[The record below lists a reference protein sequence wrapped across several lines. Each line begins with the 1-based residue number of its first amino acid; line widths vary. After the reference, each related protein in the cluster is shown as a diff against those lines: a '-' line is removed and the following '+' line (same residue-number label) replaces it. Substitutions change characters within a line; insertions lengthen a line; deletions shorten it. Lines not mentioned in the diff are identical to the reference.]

1 MKIIVLLAVSLYL
14 FPHFTEASPHQ
25 LSDNYG
31 SFTAVIYNE
40 LRGQLNA
47 TGVAFIYS
55 TYIRGTAD
63 DCLNA
68 IAIDSTNNVYVTGWL
83 TSTDYPV
90 THRETLTGGSPS

>member
-31 SFTAVIYNE
+31 ALPLSFTMNCE
-40 LRGQLNA
+40 QLNA